1 MDTSTF
7 EPNEAAGSPMQ
18 MSREIPLDVMGSE
31 EGSPRGRFRDNG
43 DHGRGEEGTTRYPE
57 APDSDWKMP
66 ERKQPM
72 MSTLFKSRFAQKI
85 SDHTAYSQAFASRE
99 PA

>member
-1 MDTSTF
+1 M
-7 EPNEAAGSPMQ
+7 
-18 MSREIPLDVMGSE
+18 DVMGSE
-31 EGSPRGRFRDNG
+31 EGSPRGPFRDTR
-43 DHGRGEEGTTRYPE
+43 DHGRGEGGTSRYPE
-57 APDSDWKMP
+57 APDADWQMP

-85 SDHTAYSQAFASRE
+85 SDHTAFSSAYPGRE